1 MLEDKMADRRAEG
14 FDVQSG
20 IEKKGVTRFQ
30 AFQAFT
36 DAEHFAY
43 SIWSIVHRLKT
54 REEFKE
60 LLNSEFTEEELQ
72 LLVTAA
78 REGRYPVSLERLQ
91 FGIEKY
97 ERTEYAIPASDIA
110 KAMRAIRPQ

>member
-1 MLEDKMADRRAEG
+1 MSRDKLIDRRAEEL
-14 FDVQSG
+14 DVQAG
-20 IEKKGVTRFQ
+20 IEKKAVTRFQ

-43 SIWSIVHRLKT
+43 SIWPIVHTLRT
-54 REEFKE
+54 REEFIE

-72 LLVTAA
+72 LLITAA

-91 FGIEKY
+91 
-97 ERTEYAIPASDIA
+97 
-110 KAMRAIRPQ
+110 